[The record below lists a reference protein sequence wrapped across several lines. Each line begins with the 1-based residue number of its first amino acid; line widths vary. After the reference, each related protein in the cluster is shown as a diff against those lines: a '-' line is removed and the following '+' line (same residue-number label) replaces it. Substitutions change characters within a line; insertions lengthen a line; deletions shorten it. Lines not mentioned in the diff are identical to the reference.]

1 MYGSRWFHLNPKFS
15 ENLLRYDR
23 KSIIQENGLTIHMG
37 LNVQQF
43 IDDAIA
49 EIRRE
54 VEGKAIIGLSGGVDS
69 SVCAF
74 LARKAIGDQLV
85 PVYVDSGLMR
95 LNESKRIGEIFHDF
109 NLITVNAEEKFL
121 SALKGVTDPEEK
133 RKVVGETFIRVF
145 EEEAREVGSE
155 YLIQGTI
162 YPDLIESE
170 GGIKSHHNVGGLP
183 LNMDFKGIVEPLRD
197 LYKDEVR
204 EVARGLG
211 MPMELCERM
220 PYPGPGLSVRILGE
234 VTKERLAVVRAANA
248 IVEEE
253 LDPFGPWQ
261 AFAAVLG
268 KATGVKGDVR
278 AYGWIV
284 AVRAVASRDAMTA
297 EAMELPW
304 EVLSRISHRITGE
317 IAEVSR
323 VVYDLTPKPPGT
335 IEFE

>member
-1 MYGSRWFHLNPKFS
+1 MA
-15 ENLLRYDR
+15 
-23 KSIIQENGLTIHMG
+23 
-37 LNVQQF
+37 LNVEQF
-43 IDDAIA
+43 ADDAIA
-49 EIRRE
+49 EIRRQ
-54 VEGKAIIGLSGGVDS
+54 VDGQAIIGLSGGVDS
-69 SVCAF
+69 AVCTF
-74 LARKAIGDQLV
+74 LAHKAIGDRLT

-95 LNESKRIGEIFHDF
+95 EHESERIVELFSEFRLVKVDAQDRFLN
-109 NLITVNAEEKFL
+109 
-121 SALKGVTDPEEK
+121 ALTGVTDPEEK

-145 EEEAREVGSE
+145 EDEAKRVGAD

-183 LNMDFKGIVEPLRD
+183 DNIDFKAIVEPLRD

-211 MPMELCERM
+211 MPEEICERM

-234 VTKERLAVVRAANA
+234 VTKEKLDVVQRANT

-253 LDPFGPWQ
+253 LLPFGPWQ

-278 AYGWIV
+278 AYGWVI
-284 AVRAVASRDAMTA
+284 AVRAVSSRDAMTA
-297 EAMELPW
+297 DVLELPW
-304 EVLSRISHRITGE
+304 DALKRISQRITGE
-317 IAEVSR
+317 VPEVSR

>member
-1 MYGSRWFHLNPKFS
+1 
-15 ENLLRYDR
+15 
-23 KSIIQENGLTIHMG
+23 MG
-37 LNVQQF
+37 LNVPQF
-43 IDDAIA
+43 IDEAIA
-49 EIRRE
+49 KIRRQ
-54 VEGKAIIGLSGGVDS
+54 VEGRAVIGLSGGVDS

-74 LARKAIGDQLV
+74 LAREAIGDRLL

-95 LNESKRIGEIFHDF
+95 LDESKKIAEMFSDF
-109 NLITVNAEEKFL
+109 NLITVHAEERFL
-121 SALKGVTDPEEK
+121 GALEGVTDPEDK

-145 EEEAREVGSE
+145 EEEARQIGAE

-183 LNMDFKGIVEPLRD
+183 LKMEFVGIIEPLRE

-204 EVARGLG
+204 DVARGLG
-211 MPMELCERM
+211 MPTEICERM

-234 VTKERLAVVRAANA
+234 VTREKLDVVRVANA

-253 LDPFGPWQ
+253 LKNFLPWQ
-261 AFAAVLG
+261 AFGAILG
-268 KATGVKGDVR
+268 KATGVKGDIR
-278 AYGWIV
+278 AYGYVV
-284 AVRAVASRDAMTA
+284 AVRAVSSRDAMTA
-297 EAMELPW
+297 DVLELPW
-304 EVLSRISHRITGE
+304 DVLRRISHRITGE
-317 IAEVSR
+317 IPEVSR